1 MRTMSRFVGAGRF
14 LSVLAMMF
22 TGIVAS
28 GCQTSQQSFAT
39 PDAAV
44 DALVSALRPPL
55 DDRRLEEVLGS
66 DAKETLP
73 SGDDVADARAV
84 STFLERFDRGHRLV
98 DGPDGS
104 KILEIDTD
112 HWPFAFPLVEADGA
126 WRFDS
131 DAGLEELANRRVGAN
146 ELDTIQTMLAIVDAQ
161 REYAWTQG
169 NRDGLRVYAR
179 RFLSEPGTRDGL
191 YWPTAPGESPSPLG
205 DLIAA
210 AAAEGYGAD
219 DRVYHGYRF
228 HMLTAQGPGAPG
240 GAMDYIVDGQLVGGF
255 AAVAWP
261 AEYGRS
267 GVMTFI
273 VNHDGIVYQKD
284 LGPDTERIA
293 NGMKLFD
300 PAGWTRVADQ

>member
-1 MRTMSRFVGAGRF
+1 MRKMCRIVRAGRVV
-14 LSVLAMMF
+14 SALAMVL
-22 TGIVAS
+22 TGIVAT
-28 GCQTSQQSFAT
+28 GCQTPQQSFAT
-39 PDAAV
+39 PEAAV
-44 DALVSALRPPL
+44 DALVTALRPPL

-66 DAKETLP
+66 EAKETLP

-104 KILEIDTD
+104 KILEIDND
-112 HWPFAFPLVEADGA
+112 HWPFAFPLVEVDGA
-126 WRFDS
+126 WRFDAE
-131 DAGLEELANRRVGAN
+131 AGLEELDNRRVGAN

-169 NRDGLRVYAR
+169 DRDGLRVYAR

-191 YWPTAPGESPSPLG
+191 YWPTSPGERPSPLG

-210 AAAEGYGAD
+210 AAAEGYQRGD
-219 DRVYHGYRF
+219 GVYHGYRF
-228 HMLTAQGPGAPG
+228 RMLTAQGPGAPG
-240 GAMDYIVDGQLVGGF
+240 GAIDYLVNDQLVGGF
-255 AAVAWP
+255 AVVAWP

-273 VNHDGIVYQKD
+273 VNHDGVVYQKD
-284 LGPDTERIA
+284 LGPDTERRA
-293 NGMKLFD
+293 STMTRFD